1 MKNKL
6 ALLSVVLVL
15 ALSLCACKS
24 SAGNPLA
31 GTRWSDEGGDMEIEF
46 GDTGRGTL
54 TVLGLE
60 FRIEYSVNGSELTVS
75 TDDYS
80 AALRG
85 ITEDTFALLGTNEFT
100 IKGDLLYIG
109 GVSLKRSGGSDG

>member
-1 MKNKL
+1 M
-6 ALLSVVLVL
+6 L
-15 ALSLCACKS
+15 ALSLCSCKN

-31 GTRWSDEGGDMEIEF
+31 GTCWSDEGGDMAIEF
-46 GDTGRGTL
+46 GDTGCGTL

-60 FRIEYSVNGSELTVS
+60 FQIEYSVSGNLLTVS

-100 IKGDLLYIG
+100 VKGDLLYIG
-109 GVSLKRSGGSDG
+109 GVSLKRSGESDG